1 MSAGKKFKMYT
12 NVEKF
17 FDSKKNEIQYQ
28 LENVAMND
36 VLRVPVLAGHHRVV
50 ALGKLLAPVCL
61 CHQAI

>member
-1 MSAGKKFKMYT
+1 MYT

-17 FDSKKNEIQYQ
+17 FGGKNEIQYQ

-61 CHQAI
+61 CDQAV